1 MTKDWTL
8 GSTSERYETGGRG
21 AATISTGH
29 GDHGGVSYGA
39 YQLSSR
45 AGTLREYLQQSNYGE
60 QFAGLTPATPAFNA
74 KWKELARTDPGFA
87 ADQHDYIRSSH
98 YEAER
103 DRLKARGIDLSER
116 GPAVQDALWS
126 TSVQLRALTPAIVEK
141 GLKQKFGPDY
151 ALERLSDRDIVEA
164 IQDYKIEHNQRLF
177 RSSPE
182 SWTGLLNR
190 ARHEKEDLVALA
202 EGREPV
208 RGEKARAPASA
219 EVERAQ
225 TALNALGIGDRDG
238 QPLEVDGRL
247 GARSREAVKAFQQ
260 AHELDPDGRLNP
272 RTLQALDAALAQHA
286 AKAHGPRI
294 DERGHRDHA
303 LYLQAAAGLEKLGG
317 DFARRETLERAAAT
331 MAYEARIGGLQ
342 RIDHIVPSA
351 DGRRL
356 FAVEG
361 DPLDPSHRRA
371 VADKAQAV
379 AQTLQETTRALE
391 QDAPARAP
399 SPPTAPQP
407 LAPTQAAPVPL

>member
-8 GSTSERYETGGRG
+8 GSTSERYETSGRG
-21 AATISTGH
+21 AATISTGR

-45 AGTLREYLQQSNYGE
+45 AGTLHEYLQQSRYGE
-60 QFAGLTPATPAFNA
+60 QFAGLTPTTPAFNA
-74 KWKELARTDPGFA
+74 KWKELARSDPGFA
-87 ADQHDYIRSSH
+87 ADQHDYIHRSH
-98 YEAER
+98 YQAER
-103 DRLKARGIDLSER
+103 DRLKARGIDLSDR

-126 TSVQLRALTPAIVEK
+126 TAVQLRALTPGIVEK
-141 GLKQKFGPDY
+141 GLRQKFGPDY
-151 ALERLSDRDIVEA
+151 VLERLSDRDIVEA
-164 IQDYKIEHNQRLF
+164 IQDYKIEHTRRLF

-182 SWTGLLNR
+182 AWPGLLDR
-190 ARHEKEDLVALA
+190 ARHEKQDLVALA
-202 EGREPV
+202 EGREPA
-208 RGEKARAPASA
+208 RAEKARAPASA
-219 EVERAQ
+219 DVERAQ
-225 TALNALGIGDRDG
+225 AALNALGIGDRDG
-238 QPLEVDGRL
+238 RPLDVDGRL

-260 AHELDPDGRLNP
+260 AQGLDQDGRLNP
-272 RTLQALDAALAQHA
+272 RTLQALDATLAERATA
-286 AKAHGPRI
+286 AQGPRI

-303 LYLQAAAGLEKLGG
+303 LYLQAAAALEKLGG
-317 DFARRETLERAAAT
+317 DFARGDARERAAAT

-371 VADKAQAV
+371 VVDKAQAV

-391 QDAPARAP
+391 QDAPARTP
-399 SPPTAPQP
+399 SPPATPQP
-407 LAPTQAAPVPL
+407 AAPAQAAPVPL

>member
-21 AATISTGH
+21 AATISTGR

-45 AGTLREYLQQSNYGE
+45 AGTLREYLQQSRYGE
-60 QFAGLTPATPAFNA
+60 QFAGLTAATPEFNA
-74 KWKELARTDPGFA
+74 KWKELARSDPGFA
-87 ADQHDYIRSSH
+87 ADQHDYIRRSH

-103 DRLKARGIDLSER
+103 DRLKARGIDLSDR

-126 TSVQLRALTPAIVEK
+126 TAVQLRTLTPTIVEK

-164 IQDYKIEHNQRLF
+164 IQDYKIEHNRRLF

-225 TALNALGIGDRDG
+225 AALNALGIGDRDG
-238 QPLEVDGRL
+238 RPLEVDGRL

-272 RTLQALDAALAQHA
+272 RTLHALDAALAQRTA
-286 AKAHGPRI
+286 AAHGPRI
-294 DERGHRDHA
+294 DERGHPDHA

-317 DFARRETLERAAAT
+317 DFARRDTLERAAAT

-342 RIDHIVPSA
+342 RIDHIVASA

-361 DPLDPSHRRA
+361 DPSDPSHRRA
-371 VADKAQAV
+371 VADRAQAV

-399 SPPTAPQP
+399 SPPATP
-407 LAPTQAAPVPL
+407 LAPTRAAPASL

>member
-21 AATISTGH
+21 AATISTGR

-45 AGTLREYLQQSNYGE
+45 AGTLREYLQQSSYGE

-74 KWKELARTDPGFA
+74 KWKELARSDPGFA
-87 ADQHDYIRSSH
+87 ADQHDYIRRSH

-151 ALERLSDRDIVEA
+151 SLERLSDRDIVEA

-182 SWTGLLNR
+182 SWAGLLNR

-208 RGEKARAPASA
+208 RGEKARAPSA
-219 EVERAQ
+219 DVERAQ
-225 TALNALGIGDRDG
+225 AALNALGIGDRDG

-260 AHELDPDGRLNP
+260 AHGLDPDGRLNP
-272 RTLQALDAALAQHA
+272 HTLQALDAALAQRTA
-286 AKAHGPRI
+286 AAHGPRI

-317 DFARRETLERAAAT
+317 DFARRETLQRAAAT

-342 RIDHIVPSA
+342 RIDQIVPSA

-391 QDAPARAP
+391 QDAPARAA
-399 SPPTAPQP
+399 SPPSATPQP
-407 LAPTQAAPVPL
+407 HAPRQTAPVPL